1 MFYLKNVKE
10 HYTFGVETLYKVY
23 ESSIVN
29 SLSELQTNIVMGM
42 SKRDASLPSQ
52 RTSSQNLINGR

>member
-29 SLSELQTNIVMGM
+29 SLSELQTKIVMGM